1 MIPQQYKNQ
10 PTKQTKMRILWTS
23 ICQQIGNLE
32 EMDKFLE
39 THSPPKLNQKE
50 IGNLNRLITRSE
62 IESVIKKTQ
71 IPCKQKSKIR
81 WLQWGILTYVQRIY
95 ADPSQTLPEDWTERS
110 TPQTFSE
117 IITMKIPKPDK
128 DTNKK
133 ENHRP
138 ISLINTDAKILNQIL
153 ESWIK

>member
-1 MIPQQYKNQ
+1 
-10 PTKQTKMRILWTS
+10 MRILWTS

-62 IESVIKKTQ
+62 IESVIKITQ

-95 ADPSQTLPEDWTERS
+95 ADPSQTLPED
-110 TPQTFSE
+110 
-117 IITMKIPKPDK
+117 
-128 DTNKK
+128 
-133 ENHRP
+133 
-138 ISLINTDAKILNQIL
+138 
-153 ESWIK
+153 